1 MDQEIKFTMIQH
13 QFSEIFIATAITIDF
28 RIQFQI
34 IEITIND
41 HSATNRIKIETG
53 ETSKGL
59 LKDINFNQMFSIL
72 RDK

>member
-41 HSATNRIKIETG
+41 HSATHRIKIETG
-53 ETSKGL
+53 ETRKDL

>member
-41 HSATNRIKIETG
+41 RSATNRIKIETG
-53 ETSKGL
+53 ETRKGL